1 MNNLLEKEREGEE
14 DVEPLIRSDMMFSSS
29 VQYFGNNTATITIQ
43 TEKDAIQVLITCESE
58 TTLED
63 VGKQVWSGS
72 VLMCEYAL
80 RHKDTFHARNVLEV
94 GSGTGLFARVV
105 SPLCQHVIATD
116 YTDSILSVLRRNTAM
131 CSNVEI
137 RQLNLLDTCAFD
149 VVSDSEPIDLVVAAD
164 MIYDEVLTESL
175 CRYLSSV
182 LSHHRC
188 FALVSGEHRLNIVD
202 ASDSLIDYEF
212 DRFQEFVCFNE
223 DCWNQFHVKSTGSL
237 SFKHRCS
244 CGKRL
249 VGQMIPLG
257 ASAKDMYLCRL
268 SPIC

>member
-1 MNNLLEKEREGEE
+1 
-14 DVEPLIRSDMMFSSS
+14 
-29 VQYFGNNTATITIQ
+29 
-43 TEKDAIQVLITCESE
+43 
-58 TTLED
+58 
-63 VGKQVWSGS
+63 
-72 VLMCEYAL
+72 
-80 RHKDTFHARNVLEV
+80 
-94 GSGTGLFARVV
+94 
-105 SPLCQHVIATD
+105 
-116 YTDSILSVLRRNTAM
+116 M

-137 RQLNLLDTCAFD
+137 RQLDLLDTCAFD

-175 CRYLSSV
+175 CRVILFSTSQIVSVECPVPPSMLRPCVGRASS
-182 LSHHRC
+182 
-188 FALVSGEHRLNIVD
+188 EHRRRFRFAYRLCERCWAI
-202 ASDSLIDYEF
+202 SMQEF

-268 SPIC
+268 SPICYHLIVCWW